1 MSLPV
6 DFQIESVCP
15 GDEPAVPVGSPS
27 PALSANA
34 ADVRVGADSKRIAA
48 FVREY
53 HGFAWRVLRRFG
65 LAPADADDAAQR
77 VFMIAAS
84 RLGDIAQ
91 GSERA
96 FLFRT
101 AAHIA
106 SKVHRARRQRPDPPS
121 DHALESADPRPLP
134 DALLEQRRAR
144 DLLDRILGEL
154 PQELHAVF
162 VLFEIEGLRAP
173 EVADALE
180 IPLGTVASRLRRA
193 RAEVSERLAR
203 HQAHS
208 MFKGRLP

>member
-6 DFQIESVCP
+6 DFRIESASL
-15 GDEPAVPVGSPS
+15 GDERAVPVGSPS
-27 PALSANA
+27 PTLPANA
-34 ADVRVGADSKRIAA
+34 APSRVAADPKRVAA
-48 FVREY
+48 FVREH

-77 VFMIAAS
+77 VFMIAAT
-84 RLGDIAQ
+84 RLDDIAR

-101 AAHIA
+101 AAHVA
-106 SKVHRARRQRPDPPS
+106 SKAHRARRQRPDRPAPDAS
-121 DHALESADPRPLP
+121 ESADPLPPP

-154 PQELHAVF
+154 PEDLRAVF

-173 EVADALE
+173 EVAEALE

-193 RAEVSERLAR
+193 RTEVSERLAR
-203 HQAHS
+203 HRARS
-208 MFKGRLP
+208 AFKGRLP